1 MLTTGNSIDPAD
13 LSLREVVAIGST
25 DGPDAHGATLGDI
38 ERELIV
44 NALRKVHGNVTLAA
58 KSLGVSRDTLRY
70 RMDKHAL
77 RREEFV

>member
-1 MLTTGNSIDPAD
+1 MLAAGSRIEPAD
-13 LSLREVVAIGST
+13 LSLREVVAIGSAER
-25 DGPDAHGATLGDI
+25 PEANGATLGNV

-44 NALRKVHGNVTLAA
+44 TALRKVHGNVTLAA